1 MNNKKNLTETEM
13 ILCLH
18 AETVHVLHEMT
29 ETCFCKK
36 AGIKS
41 RQTLRDF
48 CESGQISSLTMMA
61 KIAKGCGLKLKFS
74 FNRG

>member
-1 MNNKKNLTETEM
+1 MNKKNLTESEM

-18 AETVHVLHEMT
+18 AEVVHVLLEMSQVI
-29 ETCFCKK
+29 FCKK

-41 RQTLRDF
+41 R
-48 CESGQISSLTMMA
+48 SSLINFINTGELTSTEMMG
-61 KIAKGCGLKLKFS
+61 KMAKGCGLTLKFS

>member
-1 MNNKKNLTETEM
+1 MNTKKNLTESEM

-18 AETVHVLHEMT
+18 AETVHVLLEMT

-36 AGIKS
+36 AGIRS

-48 CESGQISSLTMMA
+48 KRTGEITSLVMA
-61 KIAKGCGLKLKFS
+61 GKIAKGCELKIKFS